1 LADNRRAERGQTT
14 NKEHDMRIK
23 DARRARMEP
32 SSRGFRT
39 LGRFTLQPTEGI
51 LIFDC
56 RLIQA
61 PDGRMLVYGPSS
73 KADAQ
78 VVSMSAEI
86 RNEVVT
92 MAQEALGIE
101 ANEFSSA
108 A

>member
-1 LADNRRAERGQTT
+1 
-14 NKEHDMRIK
+14 MRVK
-23 DARRARMEP
+23 DARRSRIAA

-56 RLIQA
+56 RLIEA
-61 PDGRMLVYGPSS
+61 PDGRLLVYGPSS

-78 VVSMSAEI
+78 VLSMSAGI
-86 RNEVVT
+86 RQDIVT
-92 MAQEALGIE
+92 LAAEAMGIDDAE
-101 ANEFSSA
+101 RSA